1 MKRTRRIP
9 LKFVATAVVL
19 SLGSVPLASSYAWAG
34 GPGDVQA
41 QRAAAPAA
49 PRAAAPLDGKT
60 PTERINQLLGSVNEA
75 AQAGVKLDV
84 TDPNQVARY
93 VFSVLAYGVS
103 FVPVLGPSLA
113 GVTNLLALAVFPSG
127 APSVE
132 QLWQKLSD
140 RVGGMIDAKLADYDA
155 KTLRASLTGINTN
168 LEDYNKAVND
178 FAKAPAGKDRD
189 KAAERIRTLHR
200 ASLVNVQQQIP
211 QFQKDGYAVAALPL
225 FAAAAN
231 VHLALLADGV
241 KQGAKWGLSP
251 SEIKDMRDRL
261 TNLTTSGGNAG
272 SGTKSTSDKLGALN
286 DAITKGPSL
295 GASAKSVDV
304 WREQAQELRSG
315 RQAQPAAANTD
326 YVSYVNKVY
335 AEGRAKVKVPAS
347 RILSRGGPDA
357 NERKAYAE
365 YDTTMSLNVLDYAKL
380 WPYLVDKIPDSA
392 KAGLDRELFYGT
404 YGRGNGGNRWDGTNI
419 SSAPW
424 DASNPPTVTKRGERI
439 TAVRVW
445 GYDDVDAIQIK
456 YGNDWGDKMG
466 GTGGALKELTLAQ
479 DEYVTKV
486 EGTYGQKLGKIKFTT
501 NKGSSVETGA
511 ARHVDP
517 DTRDRTPETF
527 AVSPDA
533 QELTSVGVTQF
544 SSEKPPGI
552 EGVYLGFR
560 SRLVG

>member
-34 GPGDVQA
+34 EPREA
-41 QRAAAPAA
+41 QRISAAAAQPTDAM
-49 PRAAAPLDGKT
+49 DGKT
-60 PTERINQLLGSVNEA
+60 PTERITQLLTSLDA
-75 AQAGVKLDV
+75 ASRKGDKLEV
-84 TDPNQVARY
+84 TDPNQIARY
-93 VFSVLAYGVS
+93 V
-103 FVPVLGPSLA
+103 
-113 GVTNLLALAVFPSG
+113 LAVFAFGVKLVPYGGSALSG
-127 APSVE
+127 MTDFLGKALFPTGKPSVD

-140 RVGGMIDAKLADYDA
+140 RVGGMIDAKLGDYDA
-155 KTLRASLTGINTN
+155 KTLRASLTGIDTN
-168 LEDYNKAVND
+168 LEDYTKAVND

-231 VHLALLADGV
+231 VHLALLTDGV
-241 KQGAKWGLSP
+241 KQGAKWGFSP

-261 TNLTTSGGNAG
+261 TSLTTPGGNAG
-272 SGTKSTSDKLGALN
+272 SSAKSTSDKLGALN
-286 DAITKGPSL
+286 DAIAKGPSL
-295 GASAKSVDV
+295 GVSAKSVDV

-335 AEGRAKVKVPAS
+335 AEGRAKVKVPGS
-347 RILSRGGPDA
+347 RILSRGGPEA
-357 NERKAYAE
+357 NEHKTYAE
-365 YDTTMSLNVLDYAKL
+365 YDTVMNVNVLDYARL